1 MSILK
6 TYHQNNFFKHTFC
19 QFQEVKDFDFPE
31 KTHYKS
37 KYNSKYFYTHEGVYR
52 NSNHWGRV
60 ANCRWRLSSN
70 SNYRNQKSVTGFA
83 KWSDFFPLNESN
95 KLFFIEIDFENKTA
109 QIQPKKARSLQH
121 LFTFSEAQ
129 KRVKKIHQLFKED
142 KWASYFGLEINELRQ
157 ILFTAYTNSDKTLQQ
172 LKTEKL

>member
-1 MSILK
+1 MK

-37 KYNSKYFYTHEGVYR
+37 KYNSKYFYTREGVYR
-52 NSNHWGRV
+52 KSNHWGRV
-60 ANCRWRLSSN
+60 ANCRWRLNSN
-70 SNYRNQKSVTGFA
+70 TNYRNQKRVTGFA
-83 KWSDFFPLNESN
+83 KWSDFYPLNESA

-109 QIQPKKARSLQH
+109 EIQPKTAKFSHH

-129 KRVKKIHQLFKED
+129 KRVKKIYQLFKED
-142 KWASYFGLEINELRQ
+142 KWASYFDIEINELRQ
-157 ILFTAYTNSDKTLQQ
+157 ILFTAYINSDKTLQQ
-172 LKTEKL
+172 LKTEQL